1 MLKLTHFITPKK
13 LNNTP
18 YYAEDMFVVSGSASR
33 SVATHLARELSADLA
48 DTEVR
53 RFIDGECYV
62 RIRSNL
68 ENEDV
73 IIVQTTY
80 PDENIIETILIRDA
94 VRDFNPD
101 KIILV
106 IPYYGYARQ
115 DRKFQDGE
123 AVSARA
129 IAEILSIDIDT
140 VLLVDPHKDYITEFF
155 KTKALAC
162 SAVPEIAK
170 YLMDKNVD
178 VVLAPDKGATWRAK
192 KAAEILNCKWDFL
205 EKTRITDEIVEIKP
219 KNVDVSNRVIA
230 IIDDIIS
237 TGGTMAK
244 AVSEIKRQGAKE
256 IYVACTHGLFV
267 GEAIDKIT
275 AAGATEII
283 STDTIENS
291 FSKVRVA
298 PQIASVLRDSI
309 FKLNCI

>member
-1 MLKLTHFITPKK
+1 
-13 LNNTP
+13 
-18 YYAEDMFVVSGSASR
+18 MFVVSGSASR
-33 SVATHLARELSADLA
+33 SVATHLAREISADLA
-48 DTEVR
+48 DIEVR
-53 RFIDGECYV
+53 RFKDGECYV
-62 RIRSNL
+62 RVRSNL

-94 VRDFNPD
+94 VRDFNPN

-129 IAEILSIDIDT
+129 IAEILSTDIDT
-140 VLLVDPHKDYITEFF
+140 VLLVDPHKDHITEFF
-155 KTKALAC
+155 KTKAFVC
-162 SAVPEIAK
+162 SAIPEIAK
-170 YLMDKNVD
+170 YLMNKNVD
-178 VVLAPDKGATWRAK
+178 VVLAPDKGATWRAEK
-192 KAAEILNCKWDFL
+192 TAEILGCKWDFL
-205 EKTRITDEIVEIKP
+205 EKTRISDEIVEIKP
-219 KNVDVSNRVIA
+219 KNVDVSDRAIA

-256 IYVACTHGLFV
+256 IYVACTHGLFI
-267 GEAIDKIT
+267 GEAINKIT
-275 AAGATEII
+275 SAGATEII
-283 STDTIENS
+283 STDTIESS

-298 PQIASVLRDSI
+298 PQIASALRDSI
-309 FKLNCI
+309 FKLNYI